1 MSGDTSHPLAELQK
15 TPAWRWKVGFVVSSD
30 ELADELTSALKE
42 MNATSEF
49 RISPALPP
57 FEVASQVQRTKPD
70 VLFVELSSVP
80 VGANEWIG
88 IIRSGSDMPLIVAVH
103 PSADP
108 VEMISALRAGAAEF
122 ISLPVR
128 PAVFEAMDRI
138 AIQMESKQ
146 TTQAAPG
153 RVLGILSAKGGC
165 GATTLACHLAVAIQ
179 AASGEGRVLMTDLD
193 HQTPAAHRVYRSSA
207 ETGISEAF
215 EAVRR
220 LNVGC
225 WNEFVKPVTPRVDM
239 LCATPGSGSPE
250 PWRIESLFRFVKRHY
265 AWILADLGRHL
276 NPSNWTFL
284 ASVDELLVV
293 TAPDVLALYQT
304 RAVLQ
309 MLTNRGFDK
318 SRVRL
323 ILNRNQ
329 NSPQDFWIES
339 IEQMFDMSVLA
350 VLPHDTSTL
359 NRLPKE
365 DFEFPANSAYGR
377 AVSKLAAKILR
388 EGPETTKKRAA

>member
-1 MSGDTSHPLAELQK
+1 METQK
-15 TPAWRWKVGFVVSSD
+15 TPEWPWRVGFAVNSD

-42 MNATSEF
+42 MNAMSEF
-49 RISPALPP
+49 RVSPMLPP
-57 FEVASQVQRTKPD
+57 FEIAAQVQRMKPD
-70 VLFVELSSVP
+70 VLFAELSAVP
-80 VGANEWIG
+80 LGASEWIS
-88 IIRSGSDMPLIVAVH
+88 IIRSGSDMPLIVAVN

-108 VEMISALRAGAAEF
+108 VEMISALRAGASEF

-128 PAVFEAMDRI
+128 PVVFEAMDRI

-153 RVLGILSAKGGC
+153 RTLGILSAKGGC

-179 AASGEGRVLMTDLD
+179 AASGTGKVLMTDLD
-193 HQTPAAHRVYRSSA
+193 HQTPAAHRVFRSPS
-207 ETGISEAF
+207 ETGIAEAF

-220 LNVGC
+220 LNFGC
-225 WNEFVKPVTPRVDM
+225 WHEFARRITPAVDM
-239 LCATPGSGSPE
+239 LSATSGSASPE

-265 AWILADLGRHL
+265 TWILADLGRHL

-318 SRVRL
+318 SKVRL

-377 AVSKLAAKILR
+377 AVSKLAVKIVR
-388 EGPETTKKRAA
+388 EGGPESTKKRAA